1 MSILFWFYSTAP
13 PEHSLSRCSET
24 AGKVRKGLGF
34 GVQTLRLQKTAATA
48 RTPAVKPAA
57 TASRVGGLLNVF
69 LCYSTAPPSHS
80 LSRRLE
86 TAGEVWKDLGFGV

>member
-1 MSILFWFYSTAP
+1 MG
-13 PEHSLSRCSET
+13 
-24 AGKVRKGLGF
+24 AGLTDSVIRFGFLVEWMDAHFSGLIPL
-34 GVQTLRLQKTAATA
+34 LRL
-48 RTPAVKPAA
+48 PAA

-86 TAGEVWKDLGFGV
+86 TAGEVWKDLGIGV